1 MEEGCKI
8 NKLDYIDHD
17 NDLVGLIS
25 DFTDRWF
32 DLNRDFDDW
41 YTEVTEKHK
50 MFQQLKNTIS
60 SFTSTLVYVDRDNPL
75 PAMFDP
81 SRLRSQVEEVE
92 VFVCCNIVFCSTS
105 FTIIM

>member
-1 MEEGCKI
+1 VEEGCKI